1 MAAARKLRVAAG
13 AGLAAPREAEIVT
26 VMLTNPFTG
35 QTIERVS
42 ESEEVLVMETVYAAG
57 GAPAPAHFHP
67 AQDERFVVLSGA
79 VRAAVDGEEKVL
91 REGDELIVAAGTP
104 HEFGGH
110 PEETATVRWEVRPPL
125 RTWEFFEGLFGSLH
139 AHAEGRGEEA
149 GFDVAE
155 YDDVFRLA

>member
-1 MAAARKLRVAAG
+1 MATARKLRVAAG

-42 ESEEVLVMETVYAAG
+42 ESEEVLVMETSYAAG

-79 VRAAVDGEEKVL
+79 VRAAVDGEKKVL

-139 AHAEGRGEEA
+139 AHAEGRGEES
-149 GFDVAE
+149 GFDVAA
-155 YDDVFRLA
+155 YDDVFRLP